1 MKKQLI
7 SQALES
13 HLSELVSMSERCD
26 SRFMISQSL
35 EWKRFSPAGF

>member
-13 HLSELVSMSERCD
+13 HLSELVSMSD
-26 SRFMISQSL
+26 QIYVSQSL

>member
-1 MKKQLI
+1 MNKQLI

-13 HLSELVSMSERCD
+13 HLSELVPCLT
-26 SRFMISQSL
+26 RFMISQSL